1 MIDDAVTLGVRMD
14 RIRLSV
20 PPGREFHGTLRLVV
34 GGIGARSQLTY
45 EQVNELQ
52 LAVESLVA
60 HRNASG
66 DAVVVQ
72 AGVDDRGVYLLVGPF
87 EPEDDAGGLR
97 VAEWLVGSV
106 GVVTLEDGQWLALS
120 STNDRAAAGAS

>member
-1 MIDDAVTLGVRMD
+1 MIDDTVTLGVRMD

-20 PPGREFHGTLRLVV
+20 PTGREFHGTLRLVV
-34 GGIGARSQLTY
+34 GGIGARSPLTY

-60 HRNASG
+60 HRHASG

-97 VAEWLVGSV
+97 VAERLVGSV
-106 GVVTLEDGQWLALS
+106 GVVTLEDGQWLELS

>member
-1 MIDDAVTLGVRMD
+1 MVNDTVTLGVRMD

-87 EPEDDAGGLR
+87 QPEDHAAGLR
-97 VAEWLVGSV
+97 LAQAPVGSV
-106 GVVTLEDGQWLALS
+106 
-120 STNDRAAAGAS
+120 AAVSRHGGHLLRRRSAQPQCGGT